1 MAMIQPIE
9 PTMDVVVVV
18 VVVVVVW
25 LSATRTT
32 VVFCCWVVVARV
44 WMTIVSQM
52 IERLFVVLLKSST
65 W

>member
-9 PTMDVVVVV
+9 PTMDVV